1 MQTTTYQRVTD
12 GVYSADL
19 GVEKILL
26 CAPSGRYFGLNST
39 AARIWD
45 LIEQP
50 LTIDEIC
57 AALGAKFDVP
67 VELCRAEALSFLRL
81 ARERGIVITS

>member
-19 GVEKILL
+19 GAEKMLL
-26 CAPSGRYFGLNST
+26 RAASGHYIGLNST

-45 LIEQP
+45 LIEHP

-67 VELCRAEALSFLRL
+67 ADLCRAEALAFLEL